1 MAFQPAEIEKSEFVR
16 YSSRL
21 AGKVVPLCF
30 HQDRRQM
37 QDFLYELGVS
47 EQLFNY
53 VIMPALI
60 FIARVG
66 DVSINTLRIMFMMSG
81 KRNVAPFL
89 GFFEA
94 LIWLLAIGQIFQ
106 NINNPM
112 SYIAYAAGFGT
123 GTYVGMFFEEKLA
136 LGRVLVRI
144 ITPISEPKLLEFMK
158 ERDYR
163 FTSVGAEGRY
173 GKVNLLFTVMKR
185 ENLQEFIAK
194 VKEIDEKAFYTIESV
209 KRVSEDEL
217 NVMEDR
223 PRFKSRLF
231 SKART

>member
-1 MAFQPAEIEKSEFVR
+1 
-16 YSSRL
+16 
-21 AGKVVPLCF
+21 
-30 HQDRRQM
+30 M
-37 QDFLYELGVS
+37 QDFLLELGVS

-53 VIMPALI
+53 IIMPALI
-60 FIARVG
+60 FCARVG
-66 DVSINTLRIMFMMSG
+66 DVSINTLRIMFMMNG
-81 KRNVAPFL
+81 KRNVAPIL

-106 NINNPM
+106 NINNPL

-123 GTYVGMFFEEKLA
+123 GTYVGMYFEEKLA
-136 LGRVLVRI
+136 LGRVLVRV
-144 ITPISEPKLLEFMK
+144 ITPKPQQELLDFMK

-163 FTSVGAEGRY
+163 FTNVGAEGRY

-185 ENLQEFIAK
+185 ENLQEFVAK
-194 VKEIDEKAFYTIESV
+194 VKEVDERAFYTIESV
-209 KRVSEDEL
+209 KRVSEDDL

-223 PRFKSRLF
+223 PRFKSKLF

>member
-1 MAFQPAEIEKSEFVR
+1 MQE
-16 YSSRL
+16 L
-21 AGKVVPLCF
+21 L
-30 HQDRRQM
+30 QD
-37 QDFLYELGVS
+37 LGIS

-53 VIMPALI
+53 LIMPLLI
-60 FIARVG
+60 FFARVG
-66 DVSINTLRIMFMMSG
+66 DVSINTLRIMFMMNG
-81 KRNVAPFL
+81 KKNVAPFL

-106 NINNPM
+106 NINNPL

-136 LGRVLVRI
+136 LGRVLVRV
-144 ITPISEPKLLEFMK
+144 ITPKALPELMDFMK

-163 FTSVGAEGRY
+163 FTNVGAEGRY

-185 ENLQEFIAK
+185 ENLKEFVTK
-194 VKEIDEKAFYTIESV
+194 VKEVDEKAFYTIESV

-223 PRFKSRLF
+223 PRFRVKLQ
-231 SKART
+231 SKARI